1 MYYRWR
7 NLAEC
12 LAETKQDLVNES
24 RELKTCQKEVI
35 FLEQKLQT
43 LDSTERKL
51 SQSCSTVHQLKV
63 EKKQIADQLKRAVG
77 DIKEV
82 EMSKRELKD
91 SLVSRAKLEEE
102 RTKFIHST
110 EVSKLTLEKSKSE
123 LVIQARDDKIK
134 ILESEIDSLKSKAK
148 QYDNIASSGIK
159 SLISMNAFNER
170 GFVRCVY

>member
-1 MYYRWR
+1 
-7 NLAEC
+7 
-12 LAETKQDLVNES
+12 
-24 RELKTCQKEVI
+24 
-35 FLEQKLQT
+35 
-43 LDSTERKL
+43 
-51 SQSCSTVHQLKV
+51 
-63 EKKQIADQLKRAVG
+63 
-77 DIKEV
+77 
-82 EMSKRELKD
+82 MSKRELKD

-170 GFVRCVY
+170 GFARCVYSFYYYT